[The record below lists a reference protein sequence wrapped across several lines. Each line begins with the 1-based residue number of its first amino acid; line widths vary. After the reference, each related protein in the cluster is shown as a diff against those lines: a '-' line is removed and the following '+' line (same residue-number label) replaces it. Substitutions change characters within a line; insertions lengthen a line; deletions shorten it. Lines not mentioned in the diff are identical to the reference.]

1 MEVTA
6 RDRAFSA
13 PPLLHDVRATFGGKI
28 EILGYE
34 LDHKKA
40 SIELILYWRALGY
53 IPRDYKYFVHLWQ
66 GDTVMAQVDSMPA
79 DWEYPTSWWAPGEV
93 VSQHVLFDV
102 GDLESGDFGLTTGFY
117 DPADGERLSV
127 VLQGEATGD
136 VSWVT
141 LIETPN
147 E

>member
-1 MEVTA
+1 M
-6 RDRAFSA
+6 
-13 PPLLHDVRATFGGKI
+13 
-28 EILGYE
+28 
-34 LDHKKA
+34 
-40 SIELILYWRALGY
+40 
-53 IPRDYKYFVHLWQ
+53 
-66 GDTVMAQVDSMPA
+66 
-79 DWEYPTSWWAPGEV
+79 